1 MCTGVTPVGTYDCT
15 RHKEAETRDWGEVA
29 QVIHMHENDPL
40 SSQIIEIST
49 FFMLYDE
56 DDQSKLKSVLMTEV
70 AKWLSVPGKISI
82 QRPDEY

>member
-1 MCTGVTPVGTYDCT
+1 M
-15 RHKEAETRDWGEVA
+15 A

-70 AKWLSVPGKISI
+70 AK
-82 QRPDEY
+82 

>member
-1 MCTGVTPVGTYDCT
+1 M
-15 RHKEAETRDWGEVA
+15 A
-29 QVIHMHENDPL
+29 QVIHMLENDPL

-70 AKWLSVPGKISI
+70 AK
-82 QRPDEY
+82 